1 MTDIRSSAD
10 LDEVRDLIILAK
22 ERGFLTTND
31 IVVGLE
37 GLEMSP
43 DQMDAVF
50 VYLCEKGV
58 EIVNDAEEDL
68 EEDDEEEV
76 PHVAG
81 KSAASEGSYPQ
92 ATNDPVRM
100 YLKEIGKVPLLTAQQ
115 EISLAIRIESGDF
128 ASEALES
135 DKVFSEKKM
144 LELKALEED
153 GLEAKRKLAEANLRL
168 VVSIAKRY
176 VGRGMLFLDLVQEGN
191 LGLIRGVEKFDY
203 RRGFKF
209 STYATWWIRQ
219 SVSRA
224 IADQAR
230 TIRVPV
236 HMVENINKLAKVQL
250 RLLQEMGCDP
260 TSGELAEEMGVPQEK
275 VRAIMRASQTPV
287 SLETPI
293 GKEDE
298 TPLSS
303 FIKDESAPAPTD
315 VVAFKLLQD
324 QIQDVLDELT
334 IREKRIIQLR
344 FGLIDGRQ
352 RTLEEVGRVFG
363 VTRERIRQIES
374 KTLIKLR
381 QIPKSAC
388 LRDYFEE

>member
-1 MTDIRSSAD
+1 MTDIGSSAD
-10 LDEVRDLIILAK
+10 LDEVREFIILAK

-50 VYLCEKGV
+50 LYLIEQGI
-58 EIVNDAEEDL
+58 EIVNDAEDL
-68 EEDDEEEV
+68 EEDDVEDAAVV
-76 PHVAG
+76 PG
-81 KSAASEGSYPQ
+81 KPAAVDGAYPQ
-92 ATNDPVRM
+92 SVSDPVRM
-100 YLKEIGKVPLLTAQQ
+100 YLKEIGKVPLLTAGE
-115 EISLAIRIESGDF
+115 EISLAKRIEAGAL

-135 DKVFSEKKM
+135 DEVFSAKRTRELHEIEK
-144 LELKALEED
+144 D
-153 GLEAKRKLAEANLRL
+153 GLVAKGKLAEANLRL

-219 SVSRA
+219 AVSRA

-236 HMVENINKLAKVQL
+236 HMVENINKLSKAKL
-250 RLLQEMGCDP
+250 RLVQELGCDP
-260 TSGELAEEMGVPQEK
+260 TSDEVAEEMGIPEEK
-275 VRAIMRASQTPV
+275 VRAIIRASQTPV

-293 GKEDE
+293 GGEDD

-303 FIKDESAPAPTD
+303 FIKDSTAVTPTEE
-315 VVAFKLLQD
+315 VNFTLLQD
-324 QIQDVLDELT
+324 QIRNILDELT
-334 IREKRIIQLR
+334 VRERRIIQLR

-381 QIPKSAC
+381 HTPESAS

>member
-1 MTDIRSSAD
+1 MTDIGSSAD
-10 LDEVRDLIILAK
+10 LDEVREFIILAK

-50 VYLCEKGV
+50 LYLCEQGI
-58 EIVNDAEEDL
+58 EIVNDADDL
-68 EEDDEEEV
+68 EEEDVEEPV
-76 PHVAG
+76 GPAG
-81 KSAASEGSYPQ
+81 KPAIVEGSYPQ
-92 ATNDPVRM
+92 SVSDPVRM
-100 YLKEIGKVPLLTAQQ
+100 YLKEIGKVPLLTADQ
-115 EISLAIRIESGDF
+115 EISLAKRIEAGAL

-135 DKVFSEKKM
+135 DEIFSPKRVRELQEIEK
-144 LELKALEED
+144 D
-153 GLEAKRKLAEANLRL
+153 GLVAKGKLAEANLRL

-219 SVSRA
+219 AVSRA

-236 HMVENINKLAKVQL
+236 HMVENINKLSKAKL
-250 RLLQEMGCDP
+250 RLVQELGCDP
-260 TSGELAEEMGVPQEK
+260 TSDEVAEEMGIPEEK

-293 GKEDE
+293 GGEDD

-303 FIKDESAPAPTD
+303 FIKDASAATPTEE
-315 VVAFKLLQD
+315 VNFTLLQD
-324 QIQDVLDELT
+324 QIGDILDELT
-334 IREKRIIQLR
+334 VRERRIIQLR

-381 QIPKSAC
+381 HIPESAS
-388 LRDYFEE
+388 LKDYFDE